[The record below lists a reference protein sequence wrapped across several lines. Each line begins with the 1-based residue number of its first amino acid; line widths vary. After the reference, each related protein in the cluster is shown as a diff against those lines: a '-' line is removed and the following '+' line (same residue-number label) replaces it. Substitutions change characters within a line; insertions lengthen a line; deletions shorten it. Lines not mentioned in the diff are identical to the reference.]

1 MISTEKNFIFIHV
14 PKTGGN
20 SIQDALRPFAD
31 DDFVI
36 AHASQ
41 DGVERFGL
49 KNPTYAELKKHSML
63 ADYASALRPQLSQF
77 QLFATIRNPFDKLV
91 SYYFSPHRGEVMW
104 DADQFAAVIK
114 TVPPLEHYTEL
125 ATGTQPVQRIRF
137 LRFESLEEDFQNICA
152 ELGISA
158 SVLHHRNKS
167 NSRPKR
173 DYTSCFSPD
182 LIDWVQKTHAYEIKI
197 GGYEV

>member
-20 SIQDALRPFAD
+20 SLQDALRPFAD

-49 KNPTYAELKKHSML
+49 KNPTYAELKKHSTL
-63 ADYASALRPQLSQF
+63 ADYASALGPELSKF
-77 QLFATIRNPFDKLV
+77 QLFATTRNPFDKLV
-91 SYYFSPHRGEVMW
+91 SYYFSPHRGEVKW

-114 TVPPLEHYTEL
+114 TVSPLEHYTEL
-125 ATGTQPVQRIRF
+125 AAGAQPVQRMQF
-137 LRFESLEEDFQNICA
+137 LRFEALEEDFQNMCA

-173 DYTSCFSPD
+173 DYTAYFSPD

-197 GGYEV
+197 GGYDF

>member
-1 MISTEKNFIFIHV
+1 M
-14 PKTGGN
+14 
-20 SIQDALRPFAD
+20 
-31 DDFVI
+31 
-36 AHASQ
+36 
-41 DGVERFGL
+41 
-49 KNPTYAELKKHSML
+49 
-63 ADYASALRPQLSQF
+63 
-77 QLFATIRNPFDKLV
+77 
-91 SYYFSPHRGEVMW
+91 SYYFSPHRGDVRW

-125 ATGTQPVQRIRF
+125 AAGTQPVQRIRF
-137 LRFESLEEDFQNICA
+137 LRFEALEEDFQNMCA

-158 SVLHHRNKS
+158 SLLHHRNKS

-173 DYTSCFSPD
+173 DYTFYFSPD